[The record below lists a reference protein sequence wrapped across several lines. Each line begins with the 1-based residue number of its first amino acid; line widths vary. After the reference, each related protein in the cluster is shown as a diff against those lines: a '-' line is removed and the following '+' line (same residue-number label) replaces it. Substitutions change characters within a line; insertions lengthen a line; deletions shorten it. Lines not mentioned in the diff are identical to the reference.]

1 MSKIGKR
8 ASCFRSTKK
17 RIYNLVYYIRTFK
30 PLDYQ
35 TISLYIV
42 LFKDITSLVY
52 SLTVLEKTSRKMI
65 NKISEKIVFRIN
77 YDLHLPH
84 PILSET

>member
-1 MSKIGKR
+1 M
-8 ASCFRSTKK
+8 
-17 RIYNLVYYIRTFK
+17 
-30 PLDYQ
+30 
-35 TISLYIV
+35 ISLYIV